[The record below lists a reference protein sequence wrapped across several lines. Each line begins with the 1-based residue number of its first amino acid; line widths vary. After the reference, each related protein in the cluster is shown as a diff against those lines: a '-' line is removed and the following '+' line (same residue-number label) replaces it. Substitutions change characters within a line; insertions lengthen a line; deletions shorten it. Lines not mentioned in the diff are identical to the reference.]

1 MPRYEQEADRSP
13 SSPLY
18 TPKHIAAIKKAH
30 VTRDL
35 DGAYRAFGRLDK
47 DLEQRKEA
55 A

>member
-18 TPKHIAAIKKAH
+18 TPKHIAAIKRSE
-30 VTRDL
+30 TIRDI
-35 DGAYRAFGRLDK
+35 DGAYRRFPK
-47 DLEQRKEA
+47 PIKFEKNEA